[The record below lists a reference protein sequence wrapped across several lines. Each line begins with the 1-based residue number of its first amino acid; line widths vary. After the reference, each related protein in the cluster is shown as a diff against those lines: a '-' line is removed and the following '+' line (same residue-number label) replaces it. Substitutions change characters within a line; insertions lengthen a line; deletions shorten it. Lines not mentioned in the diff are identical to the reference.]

1 MKSNELAERNKL
13 ESIAH
18 LHENPWCKLTY
29 VNIYNLVLT
38 ESHQS
43 VLLSWTN
50 CTQSFVLVVAFHQS
64 SNLLICL
71 PFYRSYFLTLP
82 RYSIFRILDDA
93 NFSLPEPQV
102 PISFVAKLFS
112 LFDKDNDGILNFG
125 DVIYGLGPFLKGP
138 LLPMLQASYNLA
150 TETHGEKYLV
160 TTSGFKA
167 TVEVLTVLYF
177 VPKSPFE
184 ESLEEDADSRPTEEL
199 DACTDYQEF
208 ETQLT
213 KYFPN
218 LLRHVEAQ
226 LASRVVQ

>member
-1 MKSNELAERNKL
+1 
-13 ESIAH
+13 
-18 LHENPWCKLTY
+18 
-29 VNIYNLVLT
+29 
-38 ESHQS
+38 
-43 VLLSWTN
+43 
-50 CTQSFVLVVAFHQS
+50 
-64 SNLLICL
+64 
-71 PFYRSYFLTLP
+71 LP

-112 LFDKDNDGILNFG
+112 LFDKDNDGLLNFG

-138 LLPMLQASYNLA
+138 LLPMLQGLFFVFIFCLIRLIDDAASYNLA

-226 LASRVVQ
+226 LASRVV